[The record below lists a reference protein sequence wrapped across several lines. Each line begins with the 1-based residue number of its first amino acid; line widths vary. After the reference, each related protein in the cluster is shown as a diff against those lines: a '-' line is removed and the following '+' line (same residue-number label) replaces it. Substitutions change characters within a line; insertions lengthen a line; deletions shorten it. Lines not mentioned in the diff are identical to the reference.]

1 LASWLRSK
9 GHEAHHVIDVNLA
22 DAPDA
27 AIWARAIAEDS
38 MIVTKDRDFVDWA
51 LARTPKA
58 RILWIRFGNVRRD
71 AVLARLD
78 AAWPELSDAL
88 KSDATIVEIGR

>member
-1 LASWLRSK
+1 M
-9 GHEAHHVIDVNLA
+9 IDVDLA

-27 AIWARAIAEDS
+27 AIWARAITEDA

-58 RILWIRFGNVRRD
+58 RILWIRFGNMRRD
-71 AVLARLD
+71 ALLARID
-78 AAWPELSDAL
+78 AAWSELSDAL
-88 KSDATIVEIGR
+88 KSDVTIVEIGR

>member
-1 LASWLRSK
+1 
-9 GHEAHHVIDVNLA
+9 VIEVGLA

-27 AIWARAIAEDS
+27 AIWARAIAEDF

-58 RILWIRFGNVRRD
+58 RILWVRFGNIRRD
-71 AVLARLD
+71 ALIARFETAWSELSGVLA
-78 AAWPELSDAL
+78 SDV
-88 KSDATIVEIGR
+88 TIIEVGR

>member
-1 LASWLRSK
+1 MIEV
-9 GHEAHHVIDVNLA
+9 GLA

-27 AIWARAIAEDS
+27 AIWARAIAEDF

-58 RILWIRFGNVRRD
+58 RILWVRFGNIRRD
-71 AVLARLD
+71 ALIARFETAWSELSGVLA
-78 AAWPELSDAL
+78 SDV
-88 KSDATIVEIGR
+88 TIIEVGR